1 MDPRQLWNRNTVL
14 AEAFCLS
21 DEHVRSAQSALDE
34 TQAHRSRL
42 LAAFAVTV
50 GSDSAVADLLGL
62 SEREVRVARRTV
74 GKDDARRMAD
84 DVLATAS
91 PVPGPEGGA
100 SATAEAKTAPAPPA
114 APASA
119 APQPPV
125 APPAPAHTLHH
136 QPQPQSQPQQQHQSP
151 QQPQLHPQQS
161 YAQQQP
167 VPYYESQMPGGTAHD
182 ASMTPMASMS
192 SMSPMASPSLGS
204 MTSVTSTAEI
214 PVVRETAWTSAM
226 DLVLIDSWQS
236 GIDLRVL
243 ADEFGLDL
251 ARLVT
256 RVQQLSA
263 EGRLTSPQPAA
274 GAEDRSGRHRRDAG
288 GAASGMAGTAG
299 GSYAAGSYGSGSYGS
314 GSYAPGSYG
323 SGSYAAGSYGSGSYG
338 SGSYGSGGSYG
349 SYDPYGSTYGTYGT
363 YGSYG
368 TYGNGATPSGWEAPS
383 TIPEEM
389 VASYLPQQHSSWPN
403 YMAGSTTH

>member
-1 MDPRQLWNRNTVL
+1 MEPRQLWNRNTVL

-74 GKDDARRMAD
+74 GKEDARRMAE
-84 DVLATAS
+84 DVLA
-91 PVPGPEGGA
+91 GA
-100 SATAEAKTAPAPPA
+100 SVAGEPEAGESAVPATPP
-114 APASA
+114 P
-119 APQPPV
+119 
-125 APPAPAHTLHH
+125 
-136 QPQPQSQPQQQHQSP
+136 PQPQVPPPTPAQA
-151 QQPQLHPQQS
+151 
-161 YAQQQP
+161 AQQQP
-167 VPYYESQMPGGTAHD
+167 QHQSQSQSQSQHPYQQQQQQWHQPQHHQPYSHQTSPLPDVQTAAVPD
-182 ASMTPMASMS
+182 
-192 SMSPMASPSLGS
+192 SPMA
-204 MTSVTSTAEI
+204 STAEI
-214 PVVRETAWTSAM
+214 PVIRETAWTSAM

-274 GAEDRSGRHRRDAG
+274 GAEDRSGRHRRD
-288 GAASGMAGTAG
+288 MNGT
-299 GSYAAGSYGSGSYGS
+299 
-314 GSYAPGSYG
+314 
-323 SGSYAAGSYGSGSYG
+323 
-338 SGSYGSGGSYG
+338 SGGTSG
-349 SYDPYGSTYGTYGT
+349 GTYGAS
-363 YGSYG
+363 GSSYD
-368 TYGNGATPSGWEAPS
+368 TYGNSVTPSGWEAPS
-383 TIPEEM
+383 TIPDEM
-389 VASYLPQQHSSWPN
+389 VASYLPPQHTWPQ
-403 YMAGSTTH
+403 YMAGSSAR

>member
-1 MDPRQLWNRNTVL
+1 MEPRQLWNRNTVL

-74 GKDDARRMAD
+74 GKEDARRMAE
-84 DVLATAS
+84 DVLAAAAAAGPAESGPAPAHETAHGTHAAHTSHISHGAHSAQAS
-91 PVPGPEGGA
+91 PQA
-100 SATAEAKTAPAPPA
+100 SATPPPPA
-114 APASA
+114 HAPQHQSHQQSHHHQQHHQTQHQQPQHQTAYQQYAHQTSGHFDVQASA
-119 APQPPV
+119 AP
-125 APPAPAHTLHH
+125 
-136 QPQPQSQPQQQHQSP
+136 
-151 QQPQLHPQQS
+151 
-161 YAQQQP
+161 
-167 VPYYESQMPGGTAHD
+167 E
-182 ASMTPMASMS
+182 
-192 SMSPMASPSLGS
+192 SPMA
-204 MTSVTSTAEI
+204 STAEI

-263 EGRLTSPQPAA
+263 EGRLTSAQPAA
-274 GAEDRSGRHRRDAG
+274 GAEDRAGRHRRDG
-288 GAASGMAGTAG
+288 NGT
-299 GSYAAGSYGSGSYGS
+299 
-314 GSYAPGSYG
+314 
-323 SGSYAAGSYGSGSYG
+323 
-338 SGSYGSGGSYG
+338 SGGSY
-349 SYDPYGSTYGTYGT
+349 D
-363 YGSYG
+363 
-368 TYGNGATPSGWEAPS
+368 TYGNGVTPSGWEAPS
-383 TIPEEM
+383 TIPDEM
-389 VASYLPQQHSSWPN
+389 VASYLPPQHTWPN
-403 YMAGSTTH
+403 YMAGSSVR